1 MKNKLFNGRFE
12 LALRILLVLGQK
24 ESASLDKL
32 LAFDFITTYASSFN
46 LSKDNLHGDNT
57 FNYSE
62 VASRRSMM
70 DKGISLLRM
79 YNLIDINY
87 SDQNGYEYRL
97 TSLGRSIERQID
109 DQYAI
114 EYRQVL
120 SNVIG
125 KYSQF
130 SSKKLMKLI
139 DSNLMK
145 ELEQVDGI
153 LY

>member
-1 MKNKLFNGRFE
+1 M
-12 LALRILLVLGQK
+12 
-24 ESASLDKL
+24 STS
-32 LAFDFITTYASSFN
+32 TT
-46 LSKDNLHGDNT
+46 
-57 FNYSE
+57 
-62 VASRRSMM
+62 R
-70 DKGISLLRM
+70 RM

-97 TSLGRSIERQID
+97 TGLGRSIERQMD

>member
-62 VASRRSMM
+62 VASRRAMM
-70 DKGISLLRM
+70 DKGIILLRM

>member
-62 VASRRSMM
+62 VASRRAMM